1 MPATG
6 METLEIHWG
15 HLSVDQNL
23 DTRTAGHFRSKVSQ
37 MFHENQVPN
46 RLHVLFPLVGYDDY
60 VE

>member
-6 METLEIHWG
+6 METLEMHWG
-15 HLSVDQNL
+15 HSVDQNL

-37 MFHENQVPN
+37 MFHENQDPN